1 MEIDKRGRK
10 QDIKAERLLRILR
23 CRIRYIGVDQV
34 KIKVLGAHNAESK
47 YTKLTSLLIDDVLVV
62 DAGSLTSDLS
72 FPNQEKIKAI
82 LLSHCHYDHIRDV
95 PAFAF
100 SNACRTTNVLGTK
113 HTLKILSSH
122 LIDGEIYPDFSKTT
136 PICEKQ
142 TLKFTELEFLKQV
155 DIEDYKIT
163 AFPVKHVTDAAG
175 FEIISKDGKS
185 LFYTGDT
192 GPGLSYIWEKISPQ
206 LLIMESTFPN
216 KMEDVA
222 KNSNHLVP
230 KTLEKELKDF
240 YQIKGYYPKVLLIH
254 LTPMFE
260 KDIKEEVKEV
270 EKNLKLSIGVVSEG
284 EEIIF

>member
-1 MEIDKRGRK
+1 
-10 QDIKAERLLRILR
+10 
-23 CRIRYIGVDQV
+23 V
-34 KIKVLGAHNAESK
+34 KIKILGAHNAESK
-47 YTKLTSLLIDDVLVV
+47 YTRLTSLLIDDVLAV
-62 DAGSLTSDLS
+62 DAGNLTSDLS
-72 FPNQEKIKAI
+72 FPKQEKIKAI
-82 LLSHCHYDHIRDV
+82 LLSHYHYDHIRDV

-100 SNACRTTNVLGTK
+100 NNACRTTKVLGTK

-136 PICEKQ
+136 PVCEKQ
-142 TLKFTELEFLKQV
+142 TLKLTELEFFNQI
-155 DIEDYKIT
+155 DIEDYKVK
-163 AFPVKHVTDAAG
+163 AFPVNHNTDAAG

-192 GPGLSYIWEKISPQ
+192 GPGLSAIWEKISPQ

-240 YQIKGYYPKVLLIH
+240 YRIKGYFPKVLLIH

-260 KDIKEEVKEV
+260 KEIRKEVKDV
-270 EKNLKLSIGVVSEG
+270 EKNLKLSIDIVSEG